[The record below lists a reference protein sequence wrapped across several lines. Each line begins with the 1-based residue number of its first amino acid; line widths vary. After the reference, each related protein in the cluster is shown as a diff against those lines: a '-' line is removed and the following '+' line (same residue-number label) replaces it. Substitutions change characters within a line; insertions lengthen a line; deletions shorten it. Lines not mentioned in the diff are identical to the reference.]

1 MLSKSYT
8 AVMKSTQR
16 QQVLRALFSQTAH
29 SNSKQVAVR
38 AFSSCSYD
46 QNTPHSTLVKNQ
58 SLHVSKSILNKQLNY
73 LHSSKVKADLK
84 PSDDFFYRHIG
95 NDPKNT

>member
-16 QQVLRALFSQTAH
+16 QQVLRALFGQSGN

-46 QNTPHSTLVKNQ
+46 QNASHSTLVKNQ
-58 SLHVSKSILNKQLNY
+58 SLHVSKLILNKQLNY
-73 LHSSKVKADLK
+73 LHSPKVKSDLK
-84 PSDDFFYRHIG
+84 ASDDFFYRHIG